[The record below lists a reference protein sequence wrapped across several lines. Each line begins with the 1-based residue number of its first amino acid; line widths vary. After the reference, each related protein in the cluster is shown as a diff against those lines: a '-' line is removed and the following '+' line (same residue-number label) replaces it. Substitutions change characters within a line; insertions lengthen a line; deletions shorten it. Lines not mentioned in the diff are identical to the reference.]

1 MFRFI
6 YEIIPSN
13 KKGHYI
19 HPPFRKLR
27 PKVKV
32 SYGTRT
38 RKLIHT
44 SVYVQEMY
52 V

>member
-13 KKGHYI
+13 KKLHTPTLQGHYI
-19 HPPFRKLR
+19 
-27 PKVKV
+27 
-32 SYGTRT
+32 
-38 RKLIHT
+38 IHT

>member
-1 MFRFI
+1 MFSFI

-27 PKVKV
+27 PEVKV
-32 SYGTRT
+32 SYGTMEKST
-38 RKLIHT
+38 VHT
-44 SVYVQEMY
+44 FITSN
-52 V
+52 